1 MLKTFFEMGG
11 FSMFIVLI
19 CGLAGLGV
27 ALYASGRPSEPP
39 IALADRLAKAELFF
53 SLAGYASN
61 VAVTMWAVSRTE
73 HEGNGFSTMLITGL
87 YESTAPVI
95 MGFTFI
101 ALIHVALGVAGYRLA
116 RREP

>member
-11 FSMFIVLI
+11 FSMFIVLG
-19 CGLAGLGV
+19 CGLVGLLV

-39 IALADRLAKAELFF
+39 IRLADRLAKAELFF
-53 SLAGYASN
+53 SLAGLASN
-61 VAVTMWAVSRTE
+61 VAATLWAVSRAE
-73 HEGNGFSTMLITGL
+73 HADGGFSTMLVTGL
-87 YESTAPVI
+87 YESTAPII

>member
-1 MLKTFFEMGG
+1 MVKTFFEMGG
-11 FSMFIVLI
+11 FSMFIVLA
-19 CGLAGLGV
+19 CGVAGLLV
-27 ALYASGRPSEPP
+27 ALYASGRPSEPS
-39 IALADRLAKAELFF
+39 IRLADRLAKAELFF

-61 VAVTMWAVSRTE
+61 VAVTMWAVSQAE
-73 HEGNGFSTMLITGL
+73 HQGDHFGRMLITGL

-101 ALIHVALGVAGYRLA
+101 ALIHVALGVASFRLA